1 MRATNSPTLFPE
13 TAKPKPRNQTAYNFE
28 FQTQEPTKIPE
39 INFYT
44 AGSSLDTKSAL
55 DVEALTTIYRLEMSG
70 EHFYNSLADRVGN
83 EEAADLLRKNG
94 VEERGHAR
102 RIARALSIKT
112 GTEWSPTPEQEIL
125 LDAPMPDSIDAPLFL
140 AVVKGEIDGD
150 AGYQTWADLEPN
162 EEVARLLRLNGREE
176 TVHAGRAQQ
185 VYEILSR

>member
-1 MRATNSPTLFPE
+1 MDSEQLLAEIREANLTYLMLAQNLIRKDRA
-13 TAKPKPRNQTAYNFE
+13 
-28 FQTQEPTKIPE
+28 
-39 INFYT
+39 
-44 AGSSLDTKSAL
+44 
-55 DVEALTTIYRLEMSG
+55 EALYRLG
-70 EHFYNSLADRVGN
+70 LT
-83 EEAADLLRKNG
+83 EEAADLLRKNA

-112 GTEWSPTPEQEIL
+112 GTEWSPTAEQEIL

-150 AGYQTWADLEPN
+150 AGYQKWADLETN
-162 EEVARLLRLNGREE
+162 EDIARLLRLNGREE